1 MSIYRFG
8 EYRLDVRRRL
18 LIAGEREIPLSAKV
32 FGVLLHLVRAVG
44 ETVTKDEL
52 IASVWEKEN
61 TSEATVVE
69 HIWLVRKLL
78 GDRSKSHKYILTI
91 PGKGYQFV
99 PRVWHDGDST
109 DVSPSAEPA
118 VWREYLL
125 ASHCAGPRTAAG
137 DAAAL
142 KHYNAAL
149 ALDPSFALAHIGV
162 ADCYTNMAF
171 QGFVKLE
178 RVLGPAL
185 AAIDRAIALDPGSAP
200 AYIALAQ
207 IRLAQWDILGCE
219 RALEF
224 AANLDPLSAE
234 VHELRAFIRVWRGEP
249 ESAVADAKCALAISP
264 TDLNVHGTLANAFAW
279 EGDYANAIASYSKII
294 EIDPTRQIARQGR
307 CQTYVATGELDLALR
322 DLEQLPPT
330 PANLSRRACVHAFMG
345 DALSTKRLLSDLQRR
360 ASTEHVQPYCLAQV
374 HVALDHTDAVL
385 CLATA
390 AIELNDLRFP
400 ALLDSPLFARR
411 INDRRLREGM
421 SDFRRHICGGRR
433 NIGGHI

>member
-1 MSIYRFG
+1 MSVYRFG
-8 EYRLDVRRRL
+8 EYRLDVHRRL
-18 LIAGEREIPLSAKV
+18 LIAGEREIPLSAKI

-52 IASVWEKEN
+52 IAGIWQDEN

-69 HIWLVRKLL
+69 HIWLVRKLF
-78 GDRSKSHKYILTI
+78 GDRAKSHKYILTI

-99 PRVWHDGDST
+99 PRVWHDAGT
-109 DVSPSAEPA
+109 DVATSAEPA

-142 KHYNAAL
+142 KHYNAAI
-149 ALDPSFALAHIGV
+149 ALDPSFVLAHIGV

-178 RVLGPAL
+178 CVLGPAL
-185 AAIDRAIALDPGSAP
+185 AAINRAIALDPRSAP
-200 AYIALAQ
+200 AHIALAQ
-207 IRLAQWDILGCE
+207 IQLAQWDILGCE
-219 RALEF
+219 RALEL

-234 VHELRAFIRVWRGEP
+234 VHELRAFIQVWRGEP

-294 EIDPTRQIARQGR
+294 EIDPTRKIARQGR
-307 CQTYVATGELDLALR
+307 CQVYVATGELDLALR

-345 DALSTKRLLSDLQRR
+345 DELSAKRLLSDLQRR
-360 ASTEHVQPYCLAQV
+360 ASNEHVQPYCLAQV
-374 HVALDHTDAVL
+374 HIALGHTEAVL
-385 CLATA
+385 CLAAA

-411 INDRRLREGM
+411 INDRHLREGM
-421 SDFRRHICGGRR
+421 SDFRRHLCGGRR
-433 NIGGHI
+433 KIGGHI